1 MPPTPY
7 ELLIEAAL
15 EGDAARFTRQDSVEE
30 SWRIVAPLLEQP
42 GPVESYA
49 PGSWGP
55 RGAQK
60 LVHGLGR
67 WHDPWI

>member
-1 MPPTPY
+1 
-7 ELLIEAAL
+7 
-15 EGDAARFTRQDSVEE
+15 
-30 SWRIVAPLLEQP
+30 VAPLLEQP

-67 WHDPWI
+67 WHDPWV